1 MQLSLRQVDPTA
13 PALDDWSLQ
22 VAGFTAPLQTAGDGE
37 QAVRLVGI
45 RYRDF
50 APWRGLHPAI
60 APLGPVVIELSH
72 PDLSQAVR
80 VTLHNWHPHGAAY
93 DGLPGS
99 LEIADARRRERLVVE
114 MFDAAQQSAA
124 LPRPADAVTGYTLD
138 LRLCQIGV
146 I

>member
-1 MQLSLRQVDPTA
+1 MWRDPARRDHVVVVGGVQPGDRVDR
-13 PALDDWSLQ
+13 
-22 VAGFTAPLQTAGDGE
+22 DGE